1 MLKKVLVGILIT
13 IGILSTI
20 FVVIVIVDMS
30 NDPKEIAIE
39 SEDQLSDVYRQ
50 EFLTGCIQDTPQM
63 TPYCNCMVK
72 YLEDNFTGTE
82 IVNMKLE
89 AEKTGK
95 VTKGMVDAGTECK
108 VLVPDNIK
116 DNEGTSNSTNS
127 LPNSIK
133 NDEYSTPVLLSW
145 SGETAYCK
153 PEFADFAKQSLDNI
167 KVSAD
172 RNMDTF
178 NKCMDKC
185 SATGENDSESCK
197 SNYSG
202 DLAIECLDK
211 SKERAEDCFKSCKNT
226 YQDSSD
232 RLKTVIA
239 TTVKSLSGKCAGF

>member
-20 FVVIVIVDMS
+20 FVIVVIVDMS

-39 SEDQLSDVYRQ
+39 DKDTLSDVYRK
-50 EFLTGCIQDTPQM
+50 EFIDGCVQDTPKM
-63 TPYCNCMVK
+63 TPFCNCMVK

-89 AEKTGK
+89 AEETGK

-116 DNEGTSNSTNS
+116 EKNDTSNTTNS
-127 LPNSIK
+127 LPKSTK
-133 NDEYSTPVLLSW
+133 NNEYNTPVLLTW

-167 KVSAD
+167 KTSAD

-185 SATGENDSESCK
+185 SATGENESESCK
-197 SNYSG
+197 NNYSG
-202 DLAIECLDK
+202 ELGIECLEK
-211 SKERAEDCFKSCKNT
+211 SKDRAEDCFKSCKNT
-226 YQDSSD
+226 YEDSSD